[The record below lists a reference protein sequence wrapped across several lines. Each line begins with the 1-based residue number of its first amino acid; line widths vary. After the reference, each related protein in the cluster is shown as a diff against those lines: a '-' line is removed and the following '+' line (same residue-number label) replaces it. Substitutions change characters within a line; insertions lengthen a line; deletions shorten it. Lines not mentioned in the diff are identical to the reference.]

1 MTVSNN
7 SSSAD
12 AARSL
17 GRLADRA
24 ILLLGVALCGLTLVR
39 VILDPAGFAA
49 TDGLLG
55 LAGIAFA
62 AVGWK
67 QACQRQLI
75 KLDGPRRLRHF
86 ALISSGVLAVSYTHL
101 TLPTILLV

>member
-7 SSSAD
+7 SYAD

-39 VILDPAGFAA
+39 AILDPAGFAA

-86 ALISSGVLAVSYTHL
+86 ALISSGVLITRRSRARSSK
-101 TLPTILLV
+101 